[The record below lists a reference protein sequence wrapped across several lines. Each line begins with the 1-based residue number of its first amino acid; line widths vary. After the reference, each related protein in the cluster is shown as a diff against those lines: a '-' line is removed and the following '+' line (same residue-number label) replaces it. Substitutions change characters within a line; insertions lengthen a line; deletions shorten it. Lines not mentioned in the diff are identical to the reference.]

1 VRAISTW
8 RSTCALACALVVVLT
23 GCSSNSSGGAS
34 DEGPIKF
41 GILTEKTGPQASL
54 SPDKEFGV
62 KAGVALATNG
72 TNEVAGRK
80 IEFIVGDD
88 RSDVAQA
95 PTVARR
101 IVQQDHPAIMFGFS
115 VSDAAVATAPIMADA
130 EIPDIYTVSSTT
142 ELSNFA
148 DTTFRTSRD
157 SQQEARMFA
166 TVARIKQGETFQIL
180 APDLAFGQAT
190 AEATEKLL
198 MEEGGEPAGD
208 IIYAP
213 LEAEDYTAAVERVR
227 QRSADQL
234 MVVTFTGPAG
244 ARLWQ
249 TIGRAGIADDSEM
262 YTLLQQRPVREGM
275 GPIAQDVN
283 FFALY
288 DPELVESDLNSRFIE
303 EFEKLSGGTPP
314 DIYAADAG
322 TAGIIAVE
330 ALKETGGDTDPAK
343 ISAALE
349 GMEGEGI
356 RGEFSLRAEDHVFL
370 QPFFEARLDD
380 SFRAELVRAYPPEAI
395 DVPVYPPKE
404 RRSGD

>member
-1 VRAISTW
+1 MLNRFAGAVACTLV
-8 RSTCALACALVVVLT
+8 AVLA
-23 GCSSNSSGGAS
+23 GCSSNSSGGGS
-34 DEGPIKF
+34 EEGPIKF

-80 IEFIVGDD
+80 IEFVVGDD
-88 RSDVAQA
+88 RSDVGQA
-95 PTVARR
+95 PTVTRR
-101 IVQQDHPAIMFGFS
+101 IVQQDQPAVMFGFS

-130 EIPDIYTVSSTT
+130 KIPDIYTVSSTT
-142 ELSNFA
+142 ELSNFS

-157 SQQEARMFA
+157 SQQEAKMFA
-166 TVARIKQGETFQIL
+166 TVARIKEGETFQIL

-198 MEEGGEPAGD
+198 EEQGGKAAGG

-213 LEAEDYTAAVERVR
+213 LEADDYTAAVERVR
-227 QRSADQL
+227 QRRADKL

-249 TIGRAGIADDSEM
+249 TIGRAGVADDAEI
-262 YTLLQQRPVREGM
+262 YTLLQQLPVREGM
-275 GPIAQDVN
+275 GPIAQRVN

-288 DPELVESDLNSRFIE
+288 DPELVRSQLNDRFIA
-303 EFEKLSGGTPP
+303 EFKKLSGGAPP
-314 DIYAADAG
+314 DIYAGDAG
-322 TAGIIAVE
+322 TAGILAVE
-330 ALKETGGDTDPAK
+330 ALKQTKGDTSPEK
-343 ISAALE
+343 ISEALE
-349 GMEGEGI
+349 GMKGEGI
-356 RGEFSLRAEDHVFL
+356 RGRFTLRAEDHVFL

-380 SFRAELVRAYPPEAI
+380 QFKAKLVRTFPPDAI

-404 RRSGD
+404 RRTKG

>member
-1 VRAISTW
+1 MLNRFAGAVACIFVA
-8 RSTCALACALVVVLT
+8 ALA
-23 GCSSNSSGGAS
+23 GCSSNSSGGGD

-80 IEFIVGDD
+80 IEFVVGDD
-88 RSDVAQA
+88 RSDVSQA
-95 PTVARR
+95 PTVTRR
-101 IVQQDHPAIMFGFS
+101 IVQQDKPAVMFGFS

-130 EIPDIYTVSSTT
+130 KIPDIYTVSSTT

-157 SQQEARMFA
+157 SQQEAKMFA
-166 TVARIKQGETFQIL
+166 TVARIKEGETFQIL

-198 MEEGGEPAGD
+198 EEQGGKAAGG

-213 LEAEDYTAAVERVR
+213 LEADDYTSAVERVR
-227 QRSADQL
+227 QRRADKI

-249 TIGRAGIADDSEM
+249 TIGRAGVADDAEI
-262 YTLLQQRPVREGM
+262 YTLLQQLPVREGM
-275 GPIAQDVN
+275 GPIAQKVN

-288 DPELVESDLNSRFIE
+288 DPELVRSELNERFIA
-303 EFEKLSGGTPP
+303 EFKKLSGGAPP
-314 DIYAADAG
+314 DIYAGDAG
-322 TAGIIAVE
+322 TAGILAVE
-330 ALKETGGDTDPAK
+330 ALKKTKGDTSPEK
-343 ISAALE
+343 ISEALE

-356 RGEFSLRAEDHVFL
+356 RGRFTLRAEDHVFL

-380 SFRAELVRAYPPEAI
+380 QFKAKLVRTFPPDAI

-404 RRSGD
+404 RRTKG

>member
-1 VRAISTW
+1 MLNRFVGAVACTLVA
-8 RSTCALACALVVVLT
+8 ALA

-80 IEFIVGDD
+80 IEFVVGDD
-88 RSDVAQA
+88 RSDVSQA

-101 IVQQDHPAIMFGFS
+101 IVQQDNPAVMFGFS

-130 EIPDIYTVSSTT
+130 KVPDIYTVSSTT

-157 SQQEARMFA
+157 SQQEAKMFA
-166 TVARIKQGETFQIL
+166 TVARIKEGETFQIL

-198 MEEGGEPAGD
+198 EEEGGKAAGE

-213 LEAEDYTAAVERVR
+213 LEADDYTAAVERVR
-227 QRSADQL
+227 QRRADKL

-249 TIGRAGIADDSEM
+249 TIGRAGVADDAEI
-262 YTLLQQRPVREGM
+262 YTLLQQFPVREGM
-275 GPIAQDVN
+275 GPIAQEVN

-288 DPELVESDLNSRFIE
+288 DPELVRSDLNDRFIA
-303 EFEKLSGGTPP
+303 EFKKLSGGAPP
-314 DIYAADAG
+314 DIYAGDAG
-322 TAGIIAVE
+322 TAGILAVE
-330 ALKETGGDTDPAK
+330 ALKSTKGDTSPEK
-343 ISAALE
+343 ISEALE
-349 GMEGEGI
+349 GMKGEGI
-356 RGEFSLRAEDHVFL
+356 RGKFTLRAEDHVFL
-370 QPFFEARLDD
+370 QPFFEARLNDK
-380 SFRAELVRAYPPEAI
+380 FEAKLVRTFPPDAI

-404 RRSGD
+404 RRTKG

>member
-1 VRAISTW
+1 MLNR
-8 RSTCALACALVVVLT
+8 RSVGALACALVAALV
-23 GCSSNSSGGAS
+23 GCSSNSSSGDS
-34 DEGPIKF
+34 DEGPITF

-80 IEFIVGDD
+80 IEFVIGDD

-101 IVQQDHPAIMFGFS
+101 IVQQDKPAIMFGFS

-130 EIPDIYTVSSTT
+130 NIPDIYTVSSTT
-142 ELSNFA
+142 ELSNFS
-148 DTTFRTSRD
+148 DTTFRTARD
-157 SQQEARMFA
+157 SQQEAKMFA
-166 TVARIKQGETFQIL
+166 EVADIKQGETFQIL

-198 MEEGGEPAGD
+198 QEEGGKEAGG

-213 LEAEDYTAAVERVR
+213 LEAEDYTSAVERVR
-227 QRSADQL
+227 QRRADKL

-249 TIGRAGIADDSEM
+249 TIGRAGIADDTEI
-262 YTLLQQRPVREGM
+262 YTLLQQKPVREGM
-275 GPIAQDVN
+275 GPIAQEVN

-288 DPELVESDLNSRFIE
+288 DPELVNSDLNDRFIA
-303 EFEKLSGGTPP
+303 EFKKLSGGAPP
-314 DIYAADAG
+314 DIYAGDAG

-330 ALKETGGDTDPAK
+330 ALKETNGDTDPEK
-343 ISAALE
+343 ISEALE

-356 RGEFSLRAEDHVFL
+356 RGDFSLRAEDHVFL
-370 QPFFEARLDD
+370 QPFFEARLDN
-380 SFRAELVRAYPPEAI
+380 SFRAHLVRRFPPEAI
-395 DVPVYPPKE
+395 EVPVYPPKE
-404 RRSGD
+404 RRTEG

>member
-1 VRAISTW
+1 MPTR
-8 RSTCALACALVVVLT
+8 RSTGSALACLLAAALA

-34 DEGPIKF
+34 DKEGPIKL

-62 KAGVALATNG
+62 KAGVAVATNG

-80 IEFIVGDD
+80 IEFVVGDD

-101 IVQQDHPAIMFGFS
+101 IVQKHDPAIMFGFS

-130 EIPDIYTVSSTT
+130 KIPDIYTVSSTT

-148 DTTFRTSRD
+148 DTTFRTARD
-157 SQQEARMFA
+157 SLQEAKMFSA
-166 TVARIKQGETFQIL
+166 VAGIKQGETFQIL
-180 APDLAFGQAT
+180 APDLAYGKAT
-190 AEATEKLL
+190 GEATQKLL
-198 MEEGGEPAGD
+198 EQEGGKAAGD

-213 LEAEDYTAAVERVR
+213 LVADDYTAAVERVR
-227 QRSADQL
+227 QRRADKL
-234 MVVTFTGPAG
+234 MVVTFTSAAG

-249 TIGRAGIADDSEM
+249 TIGRAGVADNTEI

-275 GPIAQDVN
+275 GPIAQKVN

-288 DPELVESDLNSRFIE
+288 DPELVDSDLDTRFVE
-303 EFEKLSGGTPP
+303 EFKKLSGGDAP
-314 DIYAADAG
+314 DIYAGDAG

-330 ALKETGGDTDPAK
+330 ALKQTEGDTSPEK
-343 ISAALE
+343 ISGALE
-349 GMEGEGI
+349 GLEGEGV
-356 RGEFSLRAEDHVFL
+356 RGEFRPRAEDHVFL

-380 SFRAELVRAYPPEAI
+380 SFTAERVRTFPPDAI
-395 DVPVYPPKE
+395 EVPVYPPKE
-404 RRSGD
+404 RRTKG

>member
-1 VRAISTW
+1 MPNRRIAG
-8 RSTCALACALVVVLT
+8 ALACALIAGLL
-23 GCSSNSSGGAS
+23 GCSSNSSGGS
-34 DEGPIKF
+34 DDEGPIVF

-80 IEFIVGDD
+80 IEFVIGDD

-95 PTVARR
+95 PTVTRR
-101 IVQQDHPAIMFGFS
+101 IVQQEDPAIVFGFS
-115 VSDAAVATAPIMADA
+115 VSDAAIATAPIMADA
-130 EIPDIYTVSSTT
+130 NIPDIYTVSSTT

-157 SQQEARMFA
+157 SQQEAKMFA
-166 TVARIKQGETFQIL
+166 AVARIQRGETFQVL
-180 APDLAFGQAT
+180 APDLAYGQFT
-190 AEATEKLL
+190 AEATTKLL
-198 MEEGGEPAGD
+198 EEAGGEAAGD

-213 LEAEDYTAAVERVR
+213 LEAEDYTSAVERVR
-227 QRSADQL
+227 QRGADKL

-249 TIGRAGIADDSEM
+249 TIGRAGIADSAEI
-262 YTLLQQRPVREGM
+262 YTLLQQKPVREGM
-275 GPIAQDVN
+275 GPIAREVT

-288 DPELVESDLNSRFIE
+288 DPELVDSDLNDRFIA
-303 EFEKLSGGTPP
+303 EFERLSGGAPP
-314 DIYAADAG
+314 DIYAGDAG

-330 ALKETGGDTDPAK
+330 ALKQTDGDTDPEK
-343 ISAALE
+343 ISEALE

-356 RGEFSLRAEDHVFL
+356 RGPFTMRAEDHTFF

-380 SFRAELVRAYPPEAI
+380 QFGAQLVRTFPPEAI
-395 DVPVYPPKE
+395 EVPVYPPKE
-404 RRSGD
+404 RRSED

>member
-1 VRAISTW
+1 MLNR
-8 RSTCALACALVVVLT
+8 RSVAAVACLLVALA
-23 GCSSNSSGGAS
+23 GCSSKSSGGES

-41 GILTEKTGPQASL
+41 GLLTEKTGPQASL

-80 IEFIVGDD
+80 IEFVVGDD

-95 PTVARR
+95 PTVTRR
-101 IVQQDHPAIMFGFS
+101 IVQKHDPAIMFGFS
-115 VSDAAVATAPIMADA
+115 VSDAAIATAPIMADA
-130 EIPDIYTVSSTT
+130 KIPDIYTVSSTI
-142 ELSNFA
+142 ELSNFS

-157 SQQEARMFA
+157 SNQEAKMFA
-166 TVARIKQGETFQIL
+166 AVSKPKAGDTFQIL

-190 AEATEKLL
+190 AEATQKLL
-198 MEEGGEPAGD
+198 EEAGAKAAGD

-213 LEAEDYTAAVERVR
+213 LEAEDYTSAVERVR
-227 QRSADQL
+227 QRRADKL

-249 TIGRAGIADDSEM
+249 TIGRAGIADNTEI
-262 YTLLQQRPVREGM
+262 YTLLQQLPVREGM
-275 GPIAQDVN
+275 GPIAQKVN

-288 DPELVESDLNSRFIE
+288 DPELVDSELNTRFIE
-303 EFEKLSGGTPP
+303 EFKKLSGGAPP
-314 DIYAADAG
+314 DIYAGDAG
-322 TAGIIAVE
+322 TAGMIAVE
-330 ALKETGGDTDPAK
+330 ALKKTKGDTSPEK
-343 ISAALE
+343 ISEALE

-356 RGEFSLRAEDHVFL
+356 RGPFTLRAEDHVFL
-370 QPFFEARLDD
+370 QPFFEARLDKD
-380 SFRAELVRAYPPEAI
+380 FRAKLVRTFPPEEI

-404 RRSGD
+404 RRTKG